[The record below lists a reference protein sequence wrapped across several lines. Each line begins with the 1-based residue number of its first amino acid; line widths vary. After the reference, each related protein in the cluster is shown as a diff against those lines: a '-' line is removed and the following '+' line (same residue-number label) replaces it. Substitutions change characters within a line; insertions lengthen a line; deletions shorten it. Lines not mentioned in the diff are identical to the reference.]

1 MARSFQEMSVI
12 PWILVEVARLR
23 GDEGELL
30 LYRRGGEFSMRI
42 GTHELMNSRVHG
54 SEDVLGKLAC
64 ARIADRP
71 LPQVLI
77 GGLGMGYTLSAAL
90 RGLGAQAKVTVAELI
105 PAVVA
110 WNRGFL
116 GDLAGHPLRD
126 DRVTVRE
133 VDVAQIVREERRAYD
148 AILLDVDNGPRG
160 LTRKGNDRLYR
171 QGGLKA
177 IFSALRPQGVL
188 AVWSAG
194 PDQVFSDRLRKIGFQ
209 VEEARVRARGAAG
222 GARHTIWIAQRAAP
236 TAQPVDPTQ

>member
-1 MARSFQEMSVI
+1 MI
-12 PWILVEVARLR
+12 PWMLVEVVRLR
-23 GDEGELL
+23 GDEDELL
-30 LYRRGGEFSMRI
+30 LYRRGSEFSMRI
-42 GTHELMNSRVHG
+42 GTRELMNSRVHG
-54 SEDVLGKLAC
+54 SEDALGKLAC
-64 ARIADRP
+64 ARIADR
-71 LPQVLI
+71 LQPQVLI

-90 RGLGAQAKVTVAELI
+90 RGLSAQAKVTVAELI

-110 WNRGFL
+110 WNRGPL

-133 VDVAQIVREERRAYD
+133 VDVARIVREERRAYD

-171 QGGLKA
+171 QEGLKA
-177 IFSALRPQGVL
+177 IFSALRPEGVL

-194 PDQVFSDRLRKIGFQ
+194 PDQAFSDRLRKLGFQ

-222 GARHTIWIAQRAAP
+222 GARHIIWIAQRAAEA
-236 TAQPVDPTQ
+236 AQRVDPTP